1 MHSSVSGDL
10 DELANEV
17 SQLRSKD
24 VVQEKKTVY
33 CGDKALVSATI
44 LHWGD
49 SRTQVPLLRKKRD
62 PQMYLHLE
70 QSGFNLSMGTGICLE
85 GEDQEFK
92 LSSDFFLFFFS
103 DQKNKKKNPM
113 YLALD
118 SADMSLDSEQAM
130 FQTY

>member
-24 VVQEKKTVY
+24 VVQEKKLYTVGTRLWFQPPFY
-33 CGDKALVSATI
+33 IGGI
-44 LHWGD
+44 LGLRFLFSERRGIPRCTSIWN
-49 SRTQVPLLRKKRD
+49 SQVLIFPWA
-62 PQMYLHLE
+62 
-70 QSGFNLSMGTGICLE
+70 
-85 GEDQEFK
+85 QEFVWK
-92 LSSDFFLFFFS
+92 VKTRNSNSPVIFFFFFS
-103 DQKNKKKNPM
+103 DQKKKNPM